1 MRLVICIQYSF
12 CIIENIIT
20 FPVYKQFSFCFYWL
34 WKPYSSGLKLKH
46 SRSSITRKICIE
58 FRVLKVTR
66 QRFDLC
72 LAPVC
77 IIFSR
82 QKFFST
88 KVILNKKKLC
98 PRIITPANNYVPKR
112 DILIS
117 QENLKPREL
126 KAFYFQLVDS
136 WICLSLSVGLLI
148 TIRSFLRKSC
158 H

>member
-1 MRLVICIQYSF
+1 MKNLLIRLQISHS
-12 CIIENIIT
+12 T
-20 FPVYKQFSFCFYWL
+20 
-34 WKPYSSGLKLKH
+34 KH
-46 SRSSITRKICIE
+46 SRSALTRKICIE

-98 PRIITPANNYVPKR
+98 PRNITPANNYVPKR

-136 WICLSLSVGLLI
+136 SICLSLTVGLLI